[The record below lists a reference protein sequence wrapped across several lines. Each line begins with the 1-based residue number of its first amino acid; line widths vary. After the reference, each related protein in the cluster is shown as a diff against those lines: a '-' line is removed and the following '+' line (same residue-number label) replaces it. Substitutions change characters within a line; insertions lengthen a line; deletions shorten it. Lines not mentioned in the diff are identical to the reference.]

1 MNKTEI
7 LNRLSSSDEERLL
20 FARLLDKLTLTGT
33 RDIPCHT
40 DFLSPKE
47 RALAEKCINACGR
60 PEHLFYG
67 GWDEAERTIC
77 VFLPRWQSAGAWL
90 ESGNSPLRALRCFWP
105 KETEL
110 THRDFLGSVLG
121 LGIEREK
128 VVDILVGSGQ
138 CDIIVLEDISE
149 FLRFNLLKAGRA
161 HLRLEEISI
170 NELQPPQKRIKIIK
184 DTVPSLRLDAVAA
197 SGFSLSRAR
206 ASELISSGRVQLN
219 HIECV
224 KPDRTVS
231 QGDTV
236 SCRGCGKFVLKQAGG
251 TSKKGRIIIEIERY
265 V

>member
-1 MNKTEI
+1 M
-7 LNRLSSSDEERLL
+7 
-20 FARLLDKLTLTGT
+20 
-33 RDIPCHT
+33 
-40 DFLSPKE
+40 
-47 RALAEKCINACGR
+47 
-60 PEHLFYG
+60 
-67 GWDEAERTIC
+67 
-77 VFLPRWQSAGAWL
+77 
-90 ESGNSPLRALRCFWP
+90 
-105 KETEL
+105 
-110 THRDFLGSVLG
+110 GSVLG

-128 VVDILVGSGQ
+128 VGDILVGSGQ